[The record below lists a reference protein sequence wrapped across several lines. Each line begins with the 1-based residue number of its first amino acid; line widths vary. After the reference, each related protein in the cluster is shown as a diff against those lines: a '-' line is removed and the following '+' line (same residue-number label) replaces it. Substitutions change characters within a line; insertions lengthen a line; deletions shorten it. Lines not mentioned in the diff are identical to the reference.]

1 MRPQLLCRL
10 WRLETSEQSD
20 SPANISNSKPIVL
33 AVLIKQGPDLSFTR
47 CLFYSLIIFIS
58 ASLKLLRLLGNV
70 KESCIDFS
78 LNSIPSLFS
87 SSMSS
92 LACWLTCGGEYSM
105 SGQSRALSAEPR
117 LPDLRSFWCEGLD
130 LERLDCILRKSPLPF
145 LSKSISVVKKKKI
158 EEGEGVV
165 VSHFEII

>member
-1 MRPQLLCRL
+1 
-10 WRLETSEQSD
+10 
-20 SPANISNSKPIVL
+20 
-33 AVLIKQGPDLSFTR
+33 
-47 CLFYSLIIFIS
+47 
-58 ASLKLLRLLGNV
+58 
-70 KESCIDFS
+70 
-78 LNSIPSLFS
+78 
-87 SSMSS
+87 
-92 LACWLTCGGEYSM
+92 M

-165 VSHFEII
+165 VSRFEII